1 MILYRISRREYI
13 NDLSGTGAFLYGGR
27 WNSKGVRALYTSGS
41 ISLAILEII
50 ANLSVEQINTGL
62 YLAELEFPADLPITV
77 INSLPENWNTHPHS
91 GETVSYG
98 SKFLKEGGLCLKT
111 PSALVP
117 SEYNYLLNPMHEEFL
132 KIRLLDI
139 RPILIDHRLFTK

>member
-41 ISLAILEII
+41 VSLAILEII

-62 YLAELEFPADLPITV
+62 YLAELDFPDHLPISP
-77 INSLPENWNTHPHS
+77 IEQLPANWNEHPHNA
-91 GETVSYG
+91 ETVKYG
-98 SKFLKEGGLCLKT
+98 SQFLKGNGLCLKT
-111 PSALVP
+111 PSAIVP
-117 SEYNYLLNPMHEEFL
+117 TEYNYILNPLHEDFL

-139 RPILIDHRLFTK
+139 RPILIDHRIFIK